1 MKKTKRIISILL
13 TAVMLLGLLPAGI
26 VSVSAATGAIDPSE
40 VTDWYTTEA
49 QNKAKA
55 WKDGDAQIEVTI
67 DTAAELL
74 SFANYISQ
82 SSKDTTQTNNF
93 WKALRGVTVKLGC
106 DIDLNEGW
114 SAAEFYAGNA
124 SVPANKWD
132 AGTKTFHGI
141 FDGNGHTISGIY
153 CKNKASAFV
162 GCLQQ
167 VYGSIRNLA
176 IVNSY
181 FENTETDK
189 TDYGAAAFV
198 AGNNGAIEAKDQDSS
213 TAYNGKWLYNLY
225 TDAIIV
231 SNGDHAGGIVGNMQ
245 WGGDHRIDSCVF
257 AGIVDAENET
267 GAGGIAG
274 STKSSWFK
282 LKNCVNMGTIKANN
296 KAGGLVGGSWEN
308 TSIALEN
315 CVNLGTVITTNGT
328 LAGNIGAYMN
338 TGSKNF
344 EMTNCYW
351 VGGAKG
357 TDGVVNSAVPA
368 KNETEGHYGG
378 STGTATQV
386 NLADVAKTLAEDTA
400 FTAET
405 WANVTGSTIMLPKYI
420 VDTFSTELASAIAD
434 LYKIDIYVQKN
445 TDGTKLRFVGVV
457 RVPVE
462 LSEYSKLGFAI
473 SMNYNNAEYNKTVDT
488 QVVYT
493 DITVDDALV
502 NASAYGG
509 DYFFI
514 IEIAGMDNATASDA
528 VFNVTATMTSAGAA
542 TDVTNSASYTFD
554 AYVAP

>member
-26 VSVSAATGAIDPSE
+26 VSVSAATGAITPSD
-40 VTDWYTTEA
+40 VTEWYTTEA

-55 WKDGDAQIEVTI
+55 WEDGDAQIEVTI

-82 SSKDTTQTNNF
+82 YSKDTTQTNNF
-93 WKALRGVTVKLGC
+93 WKALRGVTIKLGC

-141 FDGNGHTISGIY
+141 FDGNGYTISGIY
-153 CKNKASAFV
+153 CKNKAPAFV

-167 VYGSIRNLA
+167 DYGSIRNLA

-181 FENTETDK
+181 FEDDNGVQDT
-189 TDYGAAAFV
+189 YGVAAF
-198 AGNNGAIEAKDQDSS
+198 ASSNNGNATDGKNAF
-213 TAYNGKWLYNLY
+213 NGKWLYNLY

-231 SNGDHAGGIVGNMQ
+231 SNSSAAIGGIVGTMES
-245 WGGDHRIDSCVF
+245 GGNHRINSCVF
-257 AGIVDAENET
+257 AGTIDAKSDSPI
-267 GAGGIAG
+267 GVGGIVG
-274 STKSSWFK
+274 GTKNNWFK
-282 LKNCVNMGTIKANN
+282 LKDCVNMGTIKANN
-296 KAGGLVGGSWEN
+296 KAGGLVGGSWSN
-308 TSIALEN
+308 TNIALEN

-328 LAGNIGAYMN
+328 LAGNIGAYM
-338 TGSKNF
+338 TTSDKNF

-420 VDTFSTELASAIAD
+420 VDNFSTELASAIAD